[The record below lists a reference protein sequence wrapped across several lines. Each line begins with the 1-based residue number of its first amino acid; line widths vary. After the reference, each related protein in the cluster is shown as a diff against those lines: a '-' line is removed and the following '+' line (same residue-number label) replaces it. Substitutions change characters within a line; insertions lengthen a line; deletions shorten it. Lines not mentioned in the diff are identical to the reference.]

1 LRKLLAAVA
10 VVLCAAPIATASPLI
25 TLTGRGWGHG
35 VGLSQSG
42 AEGMARDGATYD
54 EILAH
59 YYRGTELAERN
70 GQGIRVL
77 LREASAVTVRAE
89 PGSRLKVD
97 DAASIPVDGWMTAKP
112 LAGGRI
118 QLVGRD
124 GVERGRG
131 TVLRIGGGDPVVV
144 TTRKYRGTIEL
155 RRFGGSVRA
164 IDDIALEDY
173 VRGVIAWEMPSS
185 WHAEALGA
193 QAVAA
198 RSYAL
203 AESASGGQFDVFS
216 DTRSQMYG
224 GLSAETPAT
233 DAAVAATQD
242 KVLTYK
248 GRVATTFFFSS
259 SGGRT
264 ANVEDI
270 WNGSPIP
277 YLVAVDDPG
286 DAIATYHRWVPR
298 TFTATGLGKLFGIS
312 PVRTISIVR
321 NKSGRVGTLT
331 LTTSRGGTRVLRGSE
346 ARTLGALRSTWF
358 SLRLLDLQR
367 ATRTSK
373 GVHVLGRTSP
383 NGSVGLEGL
392 IDGTWRRLKTVK
404 SKKGRV
410 VFDVATKG
418 ATQLRLRASDA
429 VSKVVSAP

>member
-1 LRKLLAAVA
+1 VRKVLAALA
-10 VVLCAAPIATASPLI
+10 VVLCAAPTATASPLI

-35 VGLSQSG
+35 VGMSQSG
-42 AEGMARDGATYD
+42 AEGMARDGTAYD

-59 YYRGTELAERN
+59 FYRGTELAERS
-70 GQGIRVL
+70 GQRIRVL
-77 LREASAVTVRAE
+77 LREATAVTIRAE
-89 PGSRLKVD
+89 PGARLKVD
-97 DAASIPVDGWMTAKP
+97 DAESIPVEGWMTARP

-118 QLVGRD
+118 QLVGDD

-131 TVLRIGGGDPVVV
+131 TVLRVGGGDSVVV
-144 TTRKYRGTIEL
+144 STRKYRGTIEL
-155 RRFGGSVRA
+155 RRFKGSVRA

-203 AESASGGQFDVFS
+203 AQSVSGGQFDVYS

-224 GLSAETPAT
+224 GLSAETPST
-233 DAAVAATQD
+233 DAAVAATAG
-242 KVLTYK
+242 KVLTYQ
-248 GRVATTFFFSS
+248 GRVVTAFFFSS

-270 WNGSPIP
+270 WNGSPVP

-286 DAIATYHRWVPR
+286 DSIATYHRWVPR
-298 TFTATGLGKLFGIS
+298 TFGASGLGKLFGTR
-312 PVRTISIVR
+312 PVRAISIVR
-321 NKSGRVGTLT
+321 NRSGRVATLT
-331 LTTSRGGTRVLRGSE
+331 LQTSRGTKVLSGSA
-346 ARTLGALRSTWF
+346 ARTRGDLRSTWF

-373 GVHVLGRTSP
+373 GVVHVLGRSSP
-383 NGSVGLEGL
+383 DGKVGLEGFVN
-392 IDGTWRRLKTVK
+392 GAWVRLKTVS
-404 SKKGRV
+404 SKNGRV
-410 VFDVATKG
+410 VIDARTKG
-418 ATQLRLRASDA
+418 AVQLRLRAGDA
-429 VSKVVSAP
+429 RSRVYSAP

>member
-1 LRKLLAAVA
+1 MLAALA
-10 VVLCAAPIATASPLI
+10 VVLCAAPTATASPLI

-42 AEGMARDGATYD
+42 AEGMAREGATAT

-59 YYRGTELAERN
+59 YYKGTERSERR
-70 GQGIRVL
+70 GQTIRVL
-77 LREASAVTVRAE
+77 LREASAVTVRAD
-89 PGSRLKVD
+89 PGSRLKID
-97 DAASIPVDGWMTAKP
+97 GAASIPVDGWMTAKP
-112 LAGGRI
+112 LAGGRVA
-118 QLVGRD
+118 LVGRD

-131 TVLRIGGGDPVVV
+131 QVLRIGGGDPVVV

-203 AESASGGQFDVFS
+203 ANSLSDGQFDVYP

-224 GLSAETPAT
+224 GLAAETPAT
-233 DAAVAATQD
+233 DAAVAATANQ
-242 KVLTYK
+242 VLTYR
-248 GRVATTFFFSS
+248 GRVITAFFFSS

-270 WNGSPIP
+270 WSGAPVP
-277 YLVAVDDPG
+277 YLVAVADPG

-298 TFTATGLGKLFGIS
+298 TFTATAAGKLFGTG
-312 PVRTISIVR
+312 PVRSIAITR
-321 NKSGRVGTLT
+321 NRSGRVGTLT
-331 LTTSRGGTRVLRGSE
+331 LTSGRGRTALGGSA
-346 ARTLGALRSTWF
+346 ARTRGALRSTWF
-358 SLRLLDLQR
+358 SLKLLDLQR
-367 ATRTSK
+367 ASRTSK

-383 NGSVGLEGL
+383 DGNVGLEGL
-392 IDGTWRRLKTVK
+392 VDGTWKRLKTVR

-410 VFDVATKG
+410 VIDVATRG
-418 ATQLRLRASDA
+418 ATKLRLHAADAS
-429 VSKVVSAP
+429 SKIVSAP

>member
-1 LRKLLAAVA
+1 MLAALA

-35 VGLSQSG
+35 VGMAQDG
-42 AEGMARDGATYD
+42 AEGMAQGGATYD

-59 YYRGTELAERN
+59 YYPGTQLDERT
-70 GQGIRVL
+70 GQRIRVL
-77 LREASAVTVRAE
+77 LRDATAVTIRAA
-89 PGSRLKVD
+89 PGGRLKID
-97 DAASIPVDGWMTAKP
+97 GAPAIDVDGWMTARP

-118 QLVGRD
+118 RLVGRD
-124 GVERGRG
+124 GGERGRG
-131 TVLRIGGGDPVVV
+131 AVLRVSGGGPLVVGS
-144 TTRKYRGTIEL
+144 RKYRGTIEL
-155 RRFGGSVRA
+155 RRFKSSVRA

-185 WHAEALGA
+185 WHAGALGA

-203 AESASGGQFDVFS
+203 AESAAGGQFDVFS

-224 GLSAETPAT
+224 GVAAETPNT
-233 DAAVAATQD
+233 DAAVAATANQ
-242 KVLTYK
+242 VLTYK
-248 GRVATTFFFSS
+248 GRVATTFFFAS

-270 WNGSPIP
+270 WAGSPIP
-277 YLVAVDDPG
+277 YLVSVADPG
-286 DAIATYHRWVPR
+286 DAISVYHRWQPR
-298 TFTATGLGKLFGIS
+298 TFTATSLGKLFGTGT
-312 PVRTISIVR
+312 VRTISIVR
-321 NKSGRVGTLT
+321 NRSGRVGTLT
-331 LTTSRGGTRVLRGSE
+331 LTTGRGAKTLRGTE
-346 ARTLGALRSTWF
+346 ARTRGALRSTWF

-383 NGSVGLEGL
+383 DGEVGLEGL
-392 IDGTWRRLKTVK
+392 VDGAWVRLKTVS

-418 ATQLRLRASDA
+418 ATSLRLRAGDS
-429 VSKVVSAP
+429 SSRVVAAP

>member
-1 LRKLLAAVA
+1 LRKLLAALA

-35 VGLSQSG
+35 VGMAQDG
-42 AEGMARDGATYD
+42 AESMARGGATST

-59 YYRGTELAERN
+59 YYRGTKIGERT
-70 GQGIRVL
+70 GQRIRVL
-77 LREASAVTVRAE
+77 LREASAVTVRADA
-89 PGSRLKVD
+89 GAKLWV
-97 DAASIPVDGWMTAKP
+97 DAAEPVAVSGSLTARP
-112 LAGGRI
+112 LAGGRLR
-118 QLVGRD
+118 LVD
-124 GVERGRG
+124 GTGAEVARG
-131 TVLRIGGGDPVVV
+131 TVLRVAGGGPIMVS
-144 TTRKYRGTIEL
+144 TRRYRGTIEL
-155 RRFGGSVRA
+155 RRFKGSVRA

-173 VRGVIAWEMPSS
+173 ARGVIAWEMPST
-185 WHAEALGA
+185 WHAAALGA

-224 GLSAETPAT
+224 GVAAETPST
-233 DAAVAATQD
+233 DAAVVATANQ
-242 KVLTYK
+242 VLTYK
-248 GRVATTFFFSS
+248 GRVATTFFFAS

-270 WNGSPIP
+270 WSGSPIP

-286 DAIATYHRWVPR
+286 DTISPYHRWTPR
-298 TFTATGLGKLFGIS
+298 TFTATGLGKLFGTG
-312 PVRTISIVR
+312 PVRAISIVR
-321 NKSGRVGTLT
+321 NKSGRVATLT
-331 LTTSRGGTRVLRGSE
+331 LTSSRGTKVLRGSA
-346 ARTLGALRSTWF
+346 ARTRGALRSTWF

-373 GVHVLGRTSP
+373 GVHVLGRSSP
-383 NGSVGLEGL
+383 DGKVGLEGFV
-392 IDGTWRRLKTVK
+392 DGAWVRLKTVP

-418 ATQLRLRASDA
+418 ATKLRLRASDA
-429 VSKVVSAP
+429 SSRIVAAP

>member
-1 LRKLLAAVA
+1 MRTLLAALA
-10 VVLCAAPIATASPLI
+10 VVLCAAPTATASPLI

-35 VGLSQSG
+35 VGMAQSG

-59 YYRGTELAERN
+59 YYRGTELAERS
-70 GQGIRVL
+70 GQRIRVL
-77 LREASAVTVRAE
+77 LRETTAVTVRAE
-89 PGSRLKVD
+89 PGSRLVAD
-97 DAASIPVDGWMTAKP
+97 DGEAVPVDGWMTARP
-112 LAGGRI
+112 LADGRI

-131 TVLRIGGGDPVVV
+131 KVLRIGGGDPVLVS
-144 TTRKYRGTIEL
+144 TRRYRGTIEL
-155 RRFGGSVRA
+155 RRFQTRVRA

-203 AESASGGQFDVFS
+203 AASVSGGPFDVFS

-224 GLSAETPAT
+224 GLSAETPNT
-233 DAAVAATQD
+233 DAAVAATAN
-242 KVLTYK
+242 KVLTYD

-264 ANVEDI
+264 ASVEDI

-277 YLVAVDDPG
+277 YLTSVDDPG
-286 DAIATYHRWVPR
+286 DAIAAYHRWKPR
-298 TFTATGLGKLFGIS
+298 TFTATGLGKLFGTG
-312 PVRTISIVR
+312 PVRTIAIAR
-321 NKSGRVGTLT
+321 NRSGRVATLT
-331 LTTSRGGTRVLRGSE
+331 LTTGRDATTLRGGE
-346 ARTLGALRSTWF
+346 ARTRGDLRSTWF

-367 ATRTSK
+367 ATHASR

-383 NGSVGLEGL
+383 DGKVGLEGL
-392 IDGTWRRLKTVK
+392 VDGTWVRLKTVS

-410 VFDVATKG
+410 VFDVGMRG
-418 ATQLRLRASDA
+418 ATSLRLRAGDA
-429 VSKVVSAP
+429 SSRVVAAP

>member
-1 LRKLLAAVA
+1 MLAALA
-10 VVLCAAPIATASPLI
+10 VVLCAAPTATASPLI

-42 AEGMARDGATYD
+42 AEGMAREGATST

-59 YYRGTELAERN
+59 YYKGTERSERK
-70 GQGIRVL
+70 GQAIRVL
-77 LREASAVTVRAE
+77 LREASAVTVRAD
-89 PGSRLKVD
+89 PGSRLKID
-97 DAASIPVDGWMTAKP
+97 GAESIPVDGWMTAKP

-118 QLVGRD
+118 VLVGRD

-131 TVLRIGGGDPVVV
+131 TVLRIGGGDPVVI

-164 IDDIALEDY
+164 IDDVALEDY

-203 AESASGGQFDVFS
+203 ANSLRGGQFDVYP

-224 GLSAETPAT
+224 GLVAETPAT
-233 DAAVAATQD
+233 DAAVTATANQ
-242 KVLTYK
+242 VLTYK
-248 GRVATTFFFSS
+248 DRVITAFFFSS

-270 WNGSPIP
+270 WSGSPVP

-286 DAIATYHRWVPR
+286 DAIAIYHRWVPR
-298 TFTATGLGKLFGIS
+298 TFTATAAGKLFGTG
-312 PVRTISIVR
+312 PVRSIAITR
-321 NKSGRVGTLT
+321 NRSGRVGTLA
-331 LTTSRGGTRVLRGSE
+331 LTSSRGRKTLRGSD
-346 ARTLGALRSTWF
+346 ARTRGALRSTWF
-358 SLRLLDLQR
+358 SLKLLDLQR

-383 NGSVGLEGL
+383 DGNVGLEGL
-392 IDGTWRRLKTVK
+392 IDGTWKRLKTVK

-410 VFDVATKG
+410 VIDVATRG
-418 ATQLRLRASDA
+418 ATKLRLHAADAS
-429 VSKVVSAP
+429 SKIVSAP

>member
-1 LRKLLAAVA
+1 MRKLLAALA
-10 VVLCAAPIATASPLI
+10 VVLCAAPTATASPLI

-42 AEGMARDGATYD
+42 AEGMARKGATST

-59 YYRGTELAERN
+59 YYRGTKRSERK
-70 GQGIRVL
+70 GQAIRVL
-77 LREASAVTVRAE
+77 LREASAVTVRAD
-89 PGSRLKVD
+89 PGSRLKID
-97 DAASIPVDGWMTAKP
+97 GAESIPVDGWMTAKP

-118 QLVGRD
+118 VLVGRD

-131 TVLRIGGGDPVVV
+131 KVLRIGGGDPVVV
-144 TTRKYRGTIEL
+144 TTRRYRGTIEL

-164 IDDIALEDY
+164 IDDVALEDY

-203 AESASGGQFDVFS
+203 ANSLGSGQFDVYP

-224 GLSAETPAT
+224 GLVAETPAT
-233 DAAVAATQD
+233 DAAVTATANQ
-242 KVLTYK
+242 VLTYK
-248 GRVATTFFFSS
+248 DRVITAFFFSS

-270 WNGSPIP
+270 WSGSPVP

-298 TFTATGLGKLFGIS
+298 TFTATAAGKLFGTG
-312 PVRTISIVR
+312 PVRSIAITR
-321 NKSGRVGTLT
+321 NKSRRVGTLT
-331 LTTSRGGTRVLRGSE
+331 LTSSRGRTILRGSE
-346 ARTLGALRSTWF
+346 ARTRGALRSTWF
-358 SLRLLDLQR
+358 SLKLLDLQR
-367 ATRTSK
+367 VTRTSK

-383 NGSVGLEGL
+383 DGNVGLEGL
-392 IDGTWRRLKTVK
+392 IDGTWKRLKTVK

-410 VFDVATKG
+410 VIDVATKG
-418 ATQLRLRASDA
+418 ATRLRLHAADAS
-429 VSKVVSAP
+429 SKIVSAP

>member
-1 LRKLLAAVA
+1 MRTLLAALA
-10 VVLCAAPIATASPLI
+10 VVLCAAPTATASPLI

-42 AEGMARDGATYD
+42 AEGMARDGATSS

-59 YYRGTELAERN
+59 YYRGTVLADRS
-70 GQGIRVL
+70 GQAIRVL
-77 LREASAVTVRAE
+77 LREASAVTIRAD
-89 PGSRLKVD
+89 PGSRLKID
-97 DAASIPVDGWMTAKP
+97 DAESVPVDGWMTARP

-118 QLVGRD
+118 QLIGRD

-131 TVLRIGGGDPVVV
+131 TVLRIGGGAPVVV

-155 RRFGGSVRA
+155 RRFKGSVRA
-164 IDDIALEDY
+164 IDDIPLEDY

-185 WHAEALGA
+185 WHAAALGA

-203 AESASGGQFDVFS
+203 AESVAGGPFDVYS

-224 GLSAETPAT
+224 GLTAETPAT
-233 DAAVAATQD
+233 DAAVAETAN

-248 GRVATTFFFSS
+248 GKVATTFFFSS

-270 WNGSPIP
+270 WSGSPVP

-298 TFTATGLGKLFGIS
+298 TFTATSLGTLFGTG
-312 PVRTISIVR
+312 PVRTIAIAR

-331 LTTSRGGTRVLRGSE
+331 LTTSRGRKVLRGSD
-346 ARTLGALRSTWF
+346 ARTRGALRSTWF
-358 SLRLLDLQR
+358 SLKLLDLQR

-383 NGSVGLEGL
+383 DGNVGLEGL
-392 IDGTWRRLKTVK
+392 IDGTWKRLKTVK

-410 VFDVATKG
+410 VFDVGAKG
-418 ATQLRLRASDA
+418 ATKLRLHAADAS
-429 VSKVVSAP
+429 SRIVSAP

>member
-1 LRKLLAAVA
+1 MRTLLAALA

-35 VGLSQSG
+35 VGMSQDG
-42 AEGMARDGATYD
+42 AEGMARKGATSS

-59 YYRGTELAERN
+59 FYRGTKIDERT
-70 GQGIRVL
+70 GQRIRVL
-77 LREASAVTVRAE
+77 LREASAVTIRAE
-89 PGSRLKVD
+89 AGAKLWVD
-97 DAASIPVDGWMTAKP
+97 TADPVAVDGSLTARP
-112 LAGGRI
+112 LAGGRLL
-118 QLVGRD
+118 LVD
-124 GVERGRG
+124 GAGKEVARG
-131 TVLRIGGGDPVVV
+131 TVLRVAGGGPIKVS
-144 TTRKYRGTIEL
+144 TRRYRGTIEL
-155 RRFGGSVRA
+155 RRFKGAVRA

-185 WHAEALGA
+185 WHAAALGA

-224 GLSAETPAT
+224 GVAAETPST
-233 DAAVAATQD
+233 DAAVVATANQ
-242 KVLTYK
+242 VLTYK
-248 GRVATTFFFSS
+248 GKVATTFFFAS

-264 ANVEDI
+264 ANVQDI
-270 WNGSPIP
+270 WSGSAIP

-286 DAIATYHRWVPR
+286 DTISPYHRWKPQ
-298 TFTATGLGKLFGIS
+298 TFTATGLGKLFGTG

-331 LTTSRGGTRVLRGSE
+331 LTSSRGLKTLRGSE
-346 ARTLGALRSTWF
+346 ARTRGALRSTWF

-373 GVHVLGRTSP
+373 GVHVLGRSSP
-383 NGSVGLEGL
+383 DGKVGLEGFV
-392 IDGTWRRLKTVK
+392 DGAWVRLKTVS

-410 VFDVATKG
+410 VFDVGTKG
-418 ATQLRLRASDA
+418 ATKLRLRASDA
-429 VSKVVSAP
+429 SSRIVSAP

>member
-1 LRKLLAAVA
+1 LRKVLAALA
-10 VVLCAAPIATASPLI
+10 VVLCAAPTATASPLI

-42 AEGMARDGATYD
+42 AEGMAREGSTST

-59 YYRGTELAERN
+59 YYKGTTLAERK
-70 GQGIRVL
+70 GQSIRVL
-77 LREASAVTVRAE
+77 LREASAVTVRAD
-89 PGSRLKVD
+89 PGSRLKID
-97 DAASIPVDGWMTAKP
+97 GAESIPVDGWMTAKP
-112 LAGGRI
+112 AAGGQI
-118 QLVGRD
+118 VLVGRD

-131 TVLRIGGGDPVVV
+131 KVLRIGGGEPVVV
-144 TTRKYRGTIEL
+144 STRKYRGTIEL

-164 IDDIALEDY
+164 IDDLALEDY

-203 AESASGGQFDVFS
+203 ANSLRGGQFDVYP

-224 GLSAETPAT
+224 GLVAETPAT
-233 DAAVAATQD
+233 DAAVTATQNQ
-242 KVLTYK
+242 VLTYK
-248 GRVATTFFFSS
+248 NKVITAFFFSS

-270 WNGSPIP
+270 WSGPPVP

-286 DAIATYHRWVPR
+286 DAIAVYHRWVPR
-298 TFTATGLGKLFGIS
+298 TFTATGLGKLFGTG
-312 PVRTISIVR
+312 PVRTIAITR
-321 NKSGRVGTLT
+321 NRSGRVGTLT
-331 LTTSRGGTRVLRGSE
+331 LTTSRGGKKVMRGSD
-346 ARTLGALRSTWF
+346 ARTRGALRSTWF
-358 SLRLLDLQR
+358 TLKLLDLQR

-383 NGSVGLEGL
+383 DGNVGLEGL
-392 IDGTWRRLKTVK
+392 IDGTWKRLKTVK

-410 VFDVATKG
+410 VIDVGTKG
-418 ATQLRLRASDA
+418 ATKLRLQAADAS
-429 VSKVVSAP
+429 SKIVSAP

>member
-1 LRKLLAAVA
+1 MRKVLAALA
-10 VVLCAAPIATASPLI
+10 VVLCAAPTATASPLI

-42 AEGMARDGATYD
+42 AEGMARKGATST

-59 YYRGTELAERN
+59 YYKGTKLADRQ
-70 GQGIRVL
+70 GQAIRVL
-77 LREASAVTVRAE
+77 LREASSITVRAD
-89 PGSRLKVD
+89 PGTRLKVD

-118 QLVGRD
+118 QLIGRD

-131 TVLRIGGGDPVVV
+131 KVLRIGGGDPVVV
-144 TTRKYRGTIEL
+144 STRKYRGTIEL

-164 IDDIALEDY
+164 IDDVALEDY

-185 WHAEALGA
+185 WHPEALGA

-203 AESASGGQFDVFS
+203 ANSLKSGQFDVYS

-224 GLSAETPAT
+224 GLVAETPKT
-233 DAAVAATQD
+233 DAAVAATANQ
-242 KVLTYK
+242 VLTYK
-248 GRVATTFFFSS
+248 NRVVTAFFFSS

-270 WNGSPIP
+270 WSGPPVP

-298 TFTATGLGKLFGIS
+298 TFTATAAGKLFGTG
-312 PVRTISIVR
+312 PVRTIAITR
-321 NKSGRVGTLT
+321 NKSGRVATLT
-331 LTTSRGGTRVLRGSE
+331 LTGSRGKKLLRGSE
-346 ARTLGALRSTWF
+346 ARTRGALRSTWF
-358 SLRLLDLQR
+358 SLKLLDLQR
-367 ATRTSK
+367 ATRTSS

-383 NGSVGLEGL
+383 DGRVGLEGY
-392 IDGTWRRLKTVK
+392 IDGTWKRLKTVQ

-410 VFDVATKG
+410 VIDTGTKG
-418 ATQLRLRASDA
+418 ATKLRLRAADA
-429 VSKVVSAP
+429 NSKVVSAP